1 MSGQS
6 RPTLL
11 SSCARAASAAEAR
24 YRIPY
29 PNSQGRSSRIFALDA
44 AAEEAMQ
51 SLEAGEWAGARFLTV
66 VATGS
71 GDSNVV
77 PVSGFDLRLPDGAS
91 VPLAEA
97 LDGADLVVLLSAGG
111 DNADAARAI
120 AREASNRRIM
130 TAGLALAEGLS
141 SPQANRVVNGLRPFT
156 SVLVVASDNDFIPA
170 MLTALR
176 A

>member
-1 MSGQS
+1 MSGQN
-6 RPTLL
+6 RPVSL

-29 PNSQGRSSRIFALDA
+29 PNSRGRRSRIFALDA
-44 AAEEAMQ
+44 GAAEAMQ
-51 SLEAGEWAGARFLTV
+51 ALAKGEWAGARFLTV
-66 VATGS
+66 VASGS
-71 GDSNVV
+71 DASNVV
-77 PVSGFDLRLPDGAS
+77 PVSGFHLRTPDGAE
-91 VPLAEA
+91 VQLAEV

-111 DNADAARAI
+111 DNAEAARTI

-170 MLTALR
+170 MLSALR